1 MHTSSNGISKKIL
14 LLPTLAAPL
23 MFLIACGNKEPVE
36 AAAAGQ
42 RTAAPVVIS
51 TAEQR
56 NIPAQISAIGNV
68 EAYQTVQIRSQ
79 VNGQIENIFF
89 KEGDDVK
96 QGQLLFQLDKR
107 PFRADLE
114 RALGTLQH
122 DQAQAA
128 NSKAQSERYTAL
140 ETQGVIS
147 REVAE
152 QMRTQATADASAVA
166 AGKAAAEAARVQLQY
181 TDIAAPITARTGAL
195 LINMGNLVKANDT
208 PFMVQLNQIAPIYVT
223 YTVPESKLSEVR
235 KFSTARRPK
244 VLAYPKGQR
253 VNAAEGE
260 LTFIDNGVDT
270 QTGTVKLKATFR
282 NQDRRLW
289 PGEFVDVV
297 MELSTH
303 KNAIV
308 VPTRAIQGGQ
318 QGDYVYVVTSDNKAE
333 SRPVQSV
340 GTYQN
345 LTLVSAGL
353 KPGEHVIV
361 DGVVRV
367 APNAPVL
374 VQQTLPIDAVGAT
387 EAAAGAAGGGR

>member
-1 MHTSSNGISKKIL
+1 MSSSASSRKIL
-14 LLPTLAAPL
+14 FLPGLVGAL
-23 MFLIACGNKEPVE
+23 IFLTACGNKGAVE
-36 AAAAGQ
+36 AAADQ
-42 RTAAPVVIS
+42 RPAVPVVVS
-51 TAEQR
+51 TVEQR
-56 NIPAQISAIGNV
+56 DIPVQISAIGNV

-96 QGQLLFQLDKR
+96 KGQLLFQLDKR
-107 PFRADLE
+107 PFQADLD

-128 NSKAQSERYTAL
+128 NSRAQSERYTAL

-152 QMRTQATADASAVA
+152 QVRTQATADASAVA
-166 AGKAAAEAARVQLQY
+166 ADKAAVEAARVQLQY
-181 TDIAAPITARTGAL
+181 TDIAAPIDARTGAL
-195 LINMGNLVKANDT
+195 LINKGNLVKANDT
-208 PFMVQLNQIAPIYVT
+208 PFMVQLNQITPIYVT
-223 YTVPESKLSEVR
+223 YTIPEIKLSEVR
-235 KFSTARRPK
+235 KFSTARRLK
-244 VLAYPKGQR
+244 VFAYVKGQR

-260 LTFIDNGVDT
+260 LTFIDNGVDM

-282 NQDRRLW
+282 NQNRRLW

-297 MELSTH
+297 MELSIH

-308 VPTRAIQGGQ
+308 VPTKAIQSGQ

-333 SRPVQSV
+333 SRAVQPV
-340 GTYQN
+340 GTYVN
-345 LTLVSAGL
+345 LTLVSTGL
-353 KPGEHVIV
+353 KAGEHVIV

-374 VQQTLPIDAVGAT
+374 VQQTVPIDAVGAP
-387 EAAAGAAGGGR
+387 EAGAGAAGGDQ

>member
-208 PFMVQLNQIAPIYVT
+208 PFMVQLNQITPIYVT

-270 QTGTVKLKATFR
+270 QTGTVKLKATFH

-308 VPTRAIQGGQ
+308 VPTKAIQGGQ
-318 QGDYVYVVTSDNKAE
+318 QGDYVYVVTSTIKLSHDLFSQLA
-333 SRPVQSV
+333 
-340 GTYQN
+340 
-345 LTLVSAGL
+345 LTR
-353 KPGEHVIV
+353 I
-361 DGVVRV
+361 
-367 APNAPVL
+367 
-374 VQQTLPIDAVGAT
+374 
-387 EAAAGAAGGGR
+387 

>member
-1 MHTSSNGISKKIL
+1 L
-14 LLPTLAAPL
+14 FLPGLVGAL
-23 MFLIACGNKEPVE
+23 IFLTACGNKGAVE
-36 AAAAGQ
+36 AAADQ
-42 RTAAPVVIS
+42 RPAVPVVVS
-51 TAEQR
+51 TVEQR
-56 NIPAQISAIGNV
+56 DIPVQISAIGNV

-96 QGQLLFQLDKR
+96 KGQLLFQLDKR
-107 PFRADLE
+107 PFQADLD

-128 NSKAQSERYTAL
+128 NSRAQSERYTAL

-152 QMRTQATADASAVA
+152 QVRTQATADASAVA
-166 AGKAAAEAARVQLQY
+166 ADKAAVDAARVQLQY
-181 TDIAAPITARTGAL
+181 TDIAAPIDARTGAL
-195 LINMGNLVKANDT
+195 LINKGNLVKANDT
-208 PFMVQLNQIAPIYVT
+208 PFMVQLNQITPIYVT
-223 YTVPESKLSEVR
+223 YTIPEIKLSEVR
-235 KFSTARRPK
+235 KFSTARRLK
-244 VLAYPKGQR
+244 VFAYVKGQR

-260 LTFIDNGVDT
+260 LTFIDNGVDM

-282 NQDRRLW
+282 NQNRRLW

-297 MELSTH
+297 MELSIH

-308 VPTRAIQGGQ
+308 VPTKAIQSGQ

-333 SRPVQSV
+333 SRAVQPV
-340 GTYQN
+340 GTYLN
-345 LTLVSAGL
+345 LTLVSTGL
-353 KPGEHVIV
+353 KAGEHVIV

-374 VQQTLPIDAVGAT
+374 VQQTVPIDAVGAP
-387 EAAAGAAGGGR
+387 EAGAGAAGGDQ

>member
-1 MHTSSNGISKKIL
+1 MSSSASSRKIL
-14 LLPTLAAPL
+14 FLPGLVGAL
-23 MFLIACGNKEPVE
+23 VFLTACGNKGAVE
-36 AAAAGQ
+36 AAADQ
-42 RTAAPVVIS
+42 RPAVPVVVS
-51 TAEQR
+51 TVEQR
-56 NIPAQISAIGNV
+56 DIPVQISAIGNV

-96 QGQLLFQLDKR
+96 KGQLLFQLDKR
-107 PFRADLE
+107 PFQADLD

-128 NSKAQSERYTAL
+128 NSRAQSERYTAL

-152 QMRTQATADASAVA
+152 QVRTQATADASAVA
-166 AGKAAAEAARVQLQY
+166 ADKAAVEAARVQLQY
-181 TDIAAPITARTGAL
+181 TDIAAPIDARTGAL
-195 LINMGNLVKANDT
+195 LINKGNLVKANDT
-208 PFMVQLNQIAPIYVT
+208 PFMVQLNQITPIYVT
-223 YTVPESKLSEVR
+223 YTIPEIKLSEVR
-235 KFSTARRPK
+235 KFSTARRLK
-244 VLAYPKGQR
+244 VFAYVKGQR

-260 LTFIDNGVDT
+260 LTFIDNGVDM

-282 NQDRRLW
+282 NQNRRLW

-297 MELSTH
+297 MELSIH

-308 VPTRAIQGGQ
+308 VPTKAIQSGQ

-333 SRPVQSV
+333 SRAVQPV
-340 GTYQN
+340 GTYLN
-345 LTLVSAGL
+345 LTLVSTGL
-353 KPGEHVIV
+353 KAGEHVIV

-374 VQQTLPIDAVGAT
+374 VQQTVPIDAVGAP
-387 EAAAGAAGGGR
+387 EAGAGAAGGDQ

>member
-1 MHTSSNGISKKIL
+1 L
-14 LLPTLAAPL
+14 FLPGLVGAL
-23 MFLIACGNKEPVE
+23 VFLTACGNKGAVE
-36 AAAAGQ
+36 AAADQ
-42 RTAAPVVIS
+42 RPAVPVVVS
-51 TAEQR
+51 TVEQR
-56 NIPAQISAIGNV
+56 DIPVQISAIGNV

-96 QGQLLFQLDKR
+96 KGQLLFQLDKR
-107 PFRADLE
+107 PFQADLD

-128 NSKAQSERYTAL
+128 NSRAQSERYTAL

-152 QMRTQATADASAVA
+152 QVRTQATADASAVA
-166 AGKAAAEAARVQLQY
+166 ADKAAVEAARVQLQY
-181 TDIAAPITARTGAL
+181 TDIAAPIDARTGAL
-195 LINMGNLVKANDT
+195 LINKGNLVKANDT
-208 PFMVQLNQIAPIYVT
+208 PFMVQLNQITPIYVT
-223 YTVPESKLSEVR
+223 YTIPEIKLSEVR
-235 KFSTARRPK
+235 KFSTARRLK
-244 VLAYPKGQR
+244 VFAYIKGQR

-260 LTFIDNGVDT
+260 LTFIDNGVDM

-282 NQDRRLW
+282 NQNRRLW

-297 MELSTH
+297 MELSIH

-308 VPTRAIQGGQ
+308 VPTKAIQSGQ

-333 SRPVQSV
+333 SRAVQPV
-340 GTYQN
+340 GTYLN
-345 LTLVSAGL
+345 LTLVSTGL
-353 KPGEHVIV
+353 KAGEHVIV

-374 VQQTLPIDAVGAT
+374 VQQTVPIDAVGAP
-387 EAAAGAAGGGR
+387 EAGAGAAGGDQ